1 MTEKEKKPV
10 HHFSAAV
17 AGFGMLLRD
26 SRFKGDL
33 TWEGVRILAA
43 GAKGADEDGDRA
55 EMIRMVR
62 TCQMLAK

>member
-1 MTEKEKKPV
+1 M
-10 HHFSAAV
+10 